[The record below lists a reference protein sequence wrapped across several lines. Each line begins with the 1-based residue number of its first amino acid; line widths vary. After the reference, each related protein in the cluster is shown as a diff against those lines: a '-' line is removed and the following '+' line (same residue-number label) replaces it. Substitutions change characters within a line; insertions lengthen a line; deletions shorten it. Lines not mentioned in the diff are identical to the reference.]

1 MIVATKST
9 QTFLSAN
16 GSLKP
21 IPLSTKFGEIELE
34 QLYRIAEHNQWKME
48 NIEHRISQARLMVD
62 ANWASPKDHALL
74 ELEKRGK
81 LHLVDG
87 IEYWVVELDLN
98 RAAGIYLNPDSYTLE
113 VMVMNLE
120 WFAPIHREKVTTL
133 KRLIELTGVNTETKN

>member
-62 ANWASPKDHALL
+62 ANWASPKDHAL
-74 ELEKRGK
+74 
-81 LHLVDG
+81 
-87 IEYWVVELDLN
+87 
-98 RAAGIYLNPDSYTLE
+98 
-113 VMVMNLE
+113 
-120 WFAPIHREKVTTL
+120 
-133 KRLIELTGVNTETKN
+133 

>member
-1 MIVATKST
+1 M
-9 QTFLSAN
+9 
-16 GSLKP
+16 
-21 IPLSTKFGEIELE
+21 
-34 QLYRIAEHNQWKME
+34 
-48 NIEHRISQARLMVD
+48 
-62 ANWASPKDHALL
+62 
-74 ELEKRGK
+74 
-81 LHLVDG
+81 VDG

>member
-34 QLYRIAEHNQWKME
+34 QLCRIAAHNQWKTE
-48 NIEHRISQARLMVD
+48 NLEHRITQARLMVD
-62 ANWASPKDHALL
+62 ANWASPKDHTLL
-74 ELEKRGK
+74 ELEQKGK

-87 IEYWVVELDLN
+87 IEYWVAELDQN
-98 RAAGIYLNPDSYTLE
+98 RAAGIYLNPDTYTLE
-113 VMVMNLE
+113 VMVINLE
-120 WFAPIHREKVTTL
+120 WFAPLHREKVITL
-133 KRLIELTGVNTETKN
+133 KRLIELTGSDHP

>member
-34 QLYRIAEHNQWKME
+34 QLYRIAEHNQWKTE
-48 NIEHRISQARLMVD
+48 NIDHRIAQARLMVD
-62 ANWASPKDHALL
+62 ANWASPKDHTLL
-74 ELEKRGK
+74 ELEQRGK
-81 LHLVDG
+81 LHLIDG
-87 IEYWVVELDLN
+87 IEYWVVELDAN
-98 RAAGIYLNPDSYTLE
+98 RAAGIYLDPDSYTLE

-120 WFAPIHREKVTTL
+120 WFAPIHREKVISIT
-133 KRLIELTGVNTETKN
+133 RLIELTGSDHP